1 MCLEKREVR
10 MKKSTHL
17 ALGLAAAVLM
27 VAAPAWASF
36 PGENGRIVFQS
47 NRAGPL
53 PPELYSMNDDATDIR
68 RLTWNSVAD
77 QVPRVSPDGSGI
89 VFARSVAGIDQDIWI
104 MNADGSAERQLTSGP
119 ARDDLPV
126 FTADGKQIVFQR
138 VANASASPCPCE
150 LRVVSVDTAVD
161 RVLDTGPGNAANP
174 DVSKNGKVV
183 FVGDRDGT
191 RSIYVTNLKGG
202 PVKRV
207 TEGPAAFGDFRP
219 RWSPRG
225 NDLVFM
231 RNELGSLASIDIWR
245 VHQNGTDLR
254 RLTTTERV
262 EEYPQWSPDGEQ
274 IVFTVLDA
282 GPPFGGRLHTI
293 DADDGSDDQLLPQA
307 GEIVD
312 SFEHDGL
319 DASKWWQ
326 FVNGTGS
333 GVSVTGGR
341 AEISIAADATEDPA
355 TVSMGATFGS
365 QCRALGDFEASVRF
379 QLLDWPFSNG
389 VHAILGDAGLT
400 GGISRRSE
408 SGLEDYLAFFDPVP
422 ATAPTNDASG
432 QLRLARA
439 GSILTAS
446 YRSANAWIPLLSG
459 PTLAVPAS
467 VNVNLYSRDEIF
479 GDQFVRVAFDDIRID
494 AGAFE
499 CPNWWRD
506 SAPDWAVG

>member
-1 MCLEKREVR
+1 
-10 MKKSTHL
+10 MKKRTHV
-17 ALGLAAAVLM
+17 ALGLVAVVLM
-27 VAAPAWASF
+27 VAASAWASF

-47 NRAGPL
+47 NRTGPL
-53 PPELYSMNDDATDIR
+53 PPELYSMNEDATDIR
-68 RLTWNSVAD
+68 RLTWNSVSD
-77 QVPRVSPDGSGI
+77 QVPRFSADGTQI

-126 FTADGKQIVFQR
+126 FTEDGERVVFQR
-138 VANASASPCPCE
+138 VAGTGAAICPCE
-150 LRVVSVDTAVD
+150 IRVVGADGTGERLVG
-161 RVLDTGPGNAANP
+161 TGPGNAANP
-174 DVSKNGKVV
+174 DVSKNGKLV

-191 RSIYVTNLKGG
+191 RSIYVTNLRGG

-231 RNELGSLASIDIWR
+231 RNELGSLASVDIWT
-245 VHQNGTDLR
+245 VHQDGTDLR

-274 IVFTVLDA
+274 ILFAVLDA

-293 DADDGSDDQLLPQA
+293 DADDGSDDRVLPQA

-319 DASKWWQ
+319 DSSKWWQ
-326 FVNGTGS
+326 FVNGTGA

-341 AEISIAADATEDPA
+341 AEISISADAMEDHA

-365 QCRALGDFEASVRF
+365 QCRAVGDFEASTRF

-400 GGISRRSE
+400 GGIARRSE
-408 SGLEDYLAFFDPVP
+408 SGLEDYLAFFNPVP
-422 ATAPTNDASG
+422 ASAPTSDASG

-446 YRSANAWIPLLSG
+446 YRSADVWIPLLSG
-459 PTLAVPAS
+459 STLTVPAS

-494 AGAFE
+494 ADAFE
-499 CPNWWRD
+499 CPDWWRD
-506 SAPDWAVG
+506 SAPDWAAG